1 MSVPGWKTMTI
12 DDRPG
17 TDAERIVSTPATPLR
32 RSASSGTVMSC
43 STSSADKPS
52 ASVWISTYGGVNSG
66 SVSTG
71 ASRSCATPTPIT
83 PTARAT
89 TSSLNRRLA
98 RTIEPIITAN
108 LRSPLPTAPRLGR
121 HLDGLPRALARFRR
135 GLGDPALAP
144 DLVLALGA
152 FQLLHGLLHGEALDL
167 WHLALLS
174 QERLHGRR
182 GHHDGSSRRD
192 PTDLVRGEFREPER
206 TVRAGRD
213 VGGLAPRGGDR
224 EVVGD
229 GAARGAAADRVA
241 EGLGEPECPVGPTG
255 YRGRRGPGPRIFGD
269 GPARRDLSDLAD
281 RRLGEPQSSAGPLS
295 YAGGLCAGG
304 RDGVVGGDVA
314 VRGDPADR
322 VAERCGEPQRP
333 VGAGRDVLGSR
344 CGAREEVDRAACRD
358 APDRRRSRGR
368 EPHVVV
374 RAARDRVRSCV
385 RDAHVVLGQIPRGGD
400 PADLVVARLGEP
412 QRSVRAGGDLI
423 DSVDVGRVRRRQRGA
438 SGRGWEAAGDGPRR

>member
-135 GLGDPALAP
+135 GLGDPALSP

-152 FQLLHGLLHGEALDL
+152 LQLLHGLLHGEALDL

-182 GHHDGSSRRD
+182 GHDGGRSGRD

-213 VGGLAPRGGDR
+213 VGGLAP
-224 EVVGD
+224 
-229 GAARGAAADRVA
+229 
-241 EGLGEPECPVGPTG
+241 
-255 YRGRRGPGPRIFGD
+255 
-269 GPARRDLSDLAD
+269 
-281 RRLGEPQSSAGPLS
+281 
-295 YAGGLCAGG
+295 GG

-322 VAERCGEPQRP
+322 VAERCGDPQRP
-333 VGAGRDVLGSR
+333 VRTGRDVLGSR
-344 CGAREEVDRAACRD
+344 CGAREEADRAACRD

-423 DSVDVGRVRRRQRGA
+423 DSVYVGRGRRRQRGA